1 MIWLRV
7 FSDWF
12 LANPKVIKAES
23 ASSTAW
29 FLWFHFDRQ
38 RLPLR
43 FQDFVLQFE
52 DNPLGGFSPT
62 PVLAWMPVHSQLKWR
77 SCIPQSCQ
85 IIPAGRIRTYTRNGN
100 KVKIHLG
107 RILESPQA
115 MCIFLTWSQVKIF
128 SWHFRR
134 SDRRR
139 EGDAYSRCR
148 RLQDDVGWRET
159 TFPWM

>member
-1 MIWLRV
+1 
-7 FSDWF
+7 
-12 LANPKVIKAES
+12 
-23 ASSTAW
+23 
-29 FLWFHFDRQ
+29 
-38 RLPLR
+38 
-43 FQDFVLQFE
+43 
-52 DNPLGGFSPT
+52 
-62 PVLAWMPVHSQLKWR
+62 
-77 SCIPQSCQ
+77 
-85 IIPAGRIRTYTRNGN
+85 
-100 KVKIHLG
+100 
-107 RILESPQA
+107 